1 MPTPVALPESPV
13 AHRTDRGII
22 RSVTEMLQSPVPP
35 EAGEVT
41 PGPPG
46 PLAALFPWVVAG
58 AGAAAAPEPDA

>member
-1 MPTPVALPESPV
+1 M
-13 AHRTDRGII
+13 
-22 RSVTEMLQSPVPP
+22 TEMLQSPVPP